1 MNWTQL
7 IAPMCI
13 AVGAYAAGE
22 AAGASRGKRAGIFKK
37 VGVALAA
44 IAGLSLLV
52 ALVQFGWVTSP
63 PGWMAAAAAG
73 TLLLQG
79 VIAARDLSD
88 GQPDR
93 GCRIAVLVL
102 PLLLVM
108 GGAWLTDQLPSMVE
122 QGTDQVTSRMD

>member
-7 IAPMCI
+7 IAPMAI

-22 AAGASRGKRAGIFKK
+22 AAGKARGKRAGIFKK
-37 VGVALAA
+37 LGVALALV
-44 IAGLSLLV
+44 AGLALLV

-63 PGWMAAAAAG
+63 PGWLAASAAG
-73 TLLLQG
+73 YLILQG

-88 GQPDR
+88 GEPDR
-93 GCRIAVLVL
+93 GCRIAMLVL

-108 GGAWLTDQLPSMVE
+108 GGAWLTDQLPTMVE

>member
-7 IAPMCI
+7 IGPI
-13 AVGAYAAGE
+13 AIAAGAYAAGE
-22 AAGASRGKRAGIFKK
+22 AAGQARGSRAGIFKK
-37 VGVALAA
+37 IGVALAL
-44 IAGLSLLV
+44 IAGLALLV

-73 TLLLQG
+73 ALMLQG
-79 VIAARDLSD
+79 VVAARDLSD

-93 GCRIAVLVL
+93 GCRVAMLVL